1 MEIFKIDLWDD
12 VAELIFDWIQRSQL
26 KGDGKP
32 GWAVNKADLHKQ
44 IENEQ
49 LNSNSKKHFNI
60 QAVHKGLPGP
70 SIRKRKNEN
79 KQTFYETKMKQKCK
93 SHSQKKIRNLSEL
106 KFISSYCDGNTFAL
120 DTTD

>member
-1 MEIFKIDLWDD
+1 MEIFKIDLSDD

-49 LNSNSKKHFNI
+49 LNSNSKKHFYI
-60 QAVHKGLPGP
+60 QVVRKGLPEP
-70 SIRKRKNEN
+70 SNRKRKNEN
-79 KQTFYETKMKQKCK
+79 KQTFYETKWNK
-93 SHSQKKIRNLSEL
+93 NAN
-106 KFISSYCDGNTFAL
+106 NT
-120 DTTD
+120 